1 RGRHGNRW
9 TEMAGLDASNTA
21 EMAFDLNVVDRSEL
35 VVALSGELD
44 ITNVDRLQAAVS
56 DALDRSPER
65 LVVDLSRLRF
75 ADSSGI
81 ALWVQWS
88 TLVDDIELREP
99 SPLLR
104 RVIGSI

>member
-1 RGRHGNRW
+1 
-9 TEMAGLDASNTA
+9 MAGLDPNNTA
-21 EMAFDLNVVDRSEL
+21 DMQFELKEIDHSEL
-35 VVALSGELD
+35 VVAVSGELD
-44 ITNVDRLQAAVS
+44 ITNVDGLATAVAA
-56 DALDRSPER
+56 ALKRTSTR

-75 ADSSGI
+75 ADSSAI

-104 RVIGSI
+104 KVIGSMGLSRTLHVTP

>member
-1 RGRHGNRW
+1 
-9 TEMAGLDASNTA
+9 MAGLDAQSTA
-21 EMAFDLNVVDRSEL
+21 ELRFDLKTDPSEL
-35 VVALSGELD
+35 LVSVSGELD
-44 ITNVDRLQAAVS
+44 ITNVEALATAVGTE
-56 DALDRSPER
+56 LERRPRR
-65 LVVDLSRLRF
+65 LVVDLSRLQF

-104 RVIGSI
+104 KVIGSMGLSRTLHVTP